1 MELLLRA
8 ASRIGSSQRLATFLH
23 VSHDELRA
31 WMRGDGTPPA
41 QLLERV
47 QNLLAERA
55 PQPGTPER

>member
-8 ASRIGSSQRLATFLH
+8 ASRMGSSQRLATLLH

-47 QNLLAERA
+47 QKILAERT
-55 PQPGTPER
+55 PTPGTDP

>member
-8 ASRIGSSQRLATFLH
+8 ASRIGSSQRLATLLH
-23 VSHDELRA
+23 VPHDELRA

-47 QNLLAERA
+47 QKLLAEHT
-55 PQPGTPER
+55 PQPGTPDN